1 MKRRSAASV
10 SSGEPSAETRAARAR
25 AKPHPTS
32 PRSEPIARALSR
44 TNEVFDRLGAY
55 SYLSALDKGD
65 FSYYRSFYT
74 DSLYAIDD
82 RITRGELVPVDLSD
96 FPQVVRFPG
105 YTINAALFI
114 GSFDPFQMTHLA
126 TALRYL
132 ASPAAE
138 ASVVFVV
145 PEGHRNP
152 AKPGK
157 SDYRYRYEL
166 LAMQVLGVFDP
177 LIVPLDIGEGADT
190 IEIVRRFIAMFP
202 GARIDLTH
210 LLGSDV
216 LPLAVSWLPKDLSA
230 WRAEAEARRVGFSYR
245 AFVVEREGLPSDS
258 AQVERVRSLG
268 LPIHV
273 DDTPIGAPSSTD
285 FREHRAFSIV
295 FPTESV
301 IRHVEVLFR
310 YNLNKPW
317 SVCGIGEGPGEGP
330 EGRC

>member
-1 MKRRSAASV
+1 MKRRNAASAP
-10 SSGEPSAETRAARAR
+10 SGDPSTEGRATQPKGRER
-25 AKPHPTS
+25 PGT
-32 PRSEPIARALSR
+32 PRSELVTRAFER
-44 TNEVFDRLGAY
+44 TNEIFDRLGAY

-65 FSYYRSFYT
+65 FSYFRSFYAE
-74 DSLYAIDD
+74 SLLGIDD
-82 RITRGELVPVDLSD
+82 RIIRGTLVPVDLAD

-105 YTINAALFI
+105 YAINAALYI

-132 ASPAAE
+132 ASDAAT

-145 PEGHRNP
+145 PEGHDNP
-152 AKPGK
+152 RKPRK
-157 SDYRYRYEL
+157 SDYRYRFDL
-166 LAMQVLGVFDP
+166 LSMQVRDVFDP

-202 GARIDLTH
+202 GARVDMTH

-216 LPLAVSWLPKDLSA
+216 LPLAVSWLPKDLVA
-230 WRAEAEARRVGFSYR
+230 WRAEAEARRVAFSYR
-245 AFVVEREGLPSDS
+245 AFVVEREGEPPAAS
-258 AQVERVRSLG
+258 QVDTVRGLG

-273 DDTPIGAPSSTD
+273 DDKPIGAPSSTD
-285 FREHRAFSIV
+285 FRERHAFSIV
-295 FPTESV
+295 FPTDSV

-317 SVCGIGEGPGEGP
+317 SVCGLA
-330 EGRC
+330 